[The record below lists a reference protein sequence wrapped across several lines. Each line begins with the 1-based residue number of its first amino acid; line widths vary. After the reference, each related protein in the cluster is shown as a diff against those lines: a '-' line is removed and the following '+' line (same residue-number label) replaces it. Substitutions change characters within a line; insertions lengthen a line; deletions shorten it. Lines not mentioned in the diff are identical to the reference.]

1 MTTRRKLLIIHTGGT
16 IGMRPAEG
24 GFRPAPGFLEQQLAT
39 FPEMRG
45 GQLPAFDIIEYNPLL
60 DSANF
65 TPADWR
71 RIADDIA
78 RCHGDY
84 DGFLVLHGT
93 DTMAFTASA
102 LPLMLPGLSK
112 NVILTGSQLPLCL
125 RRTDARENLITAM
138 IVAGEYDIPEVC
150 VLFGS
155 LLLRGCRSTKVSATR
170 FDAFDSPNAPPLAN
184 VGTEIQVYT
193 ERIRYPRVR
202 EQASLQVRAISGTG
216 VATLKLF
223 PGFDSRILANVLQT
237 PLRGLVLE
245 SYGSGNGP
253 SDNREFL
260 SVLESAS
267 QRGIVIVNISQCRH
281 GHVSQT
287 EYATGRAL
295 HDAGVV
301 SGGDMTVE
309 AALTKLMYLF
319 DHCHSVDEVRSAIGR
334 DLVGEITEAGLSD
347 HDIRSANGD

>member
-1 MTTRRKLLIIHTGGT
+1 MKPT
-16 IGMRPAEG
+16 ES
-24 GFRPAPGFLEQQLAT
+24 GFRPSPGFLEQQLAT
-39 FPEMRG
+39 FPEMRS

-78 RCHGDY
+78 RFHGDY
-84 DGFLVLHGT
+84 DGFLVMHGT

-102 LPLMLPGLSK
+102 LSLMLPGLSK

-138 IVAGEYDIPEVC
+138 IVAGEFDVPEVC

-155 LLLRGCRSTKVSATR
+155 LLLRGCRATKVSATR
-170 FDAFDSPNAPPLAN
+170 FDAFDSPNASPLAN
-184 VGTEIQVYT
+184 IGTDIQVHT
-193 ERIRYPRVR
+193 DRIRYPRIRETGPLKVR
-202 EQASLQVRAISGTG
+202 SISGTG
-216 VATLKLF
+216 VATLRLF

-260 SVLESAS
+260 SVLDSAS

-287 EYATGRAL
+287 DYATGRAL

-319 DHCHSVDEVRSAIGR
+319 DHCQTVEEVRSAIGR
-334 DLVGEITEAGLSD
+334 DLAGEITES
-347 HDIRSANGD
+347 